1 MDQMS
6 SAPARAQA
14 GEPETALD
22 EAIRRVGN
30 MSIMARALGLTPKAV
45 RKWKLAKRLPRTEY
59 TGETD
64 YASCIERL
72 TQGAVTRQQ
81 LLAMRQ
87 KSHREGGGGA

>member
-1 MDQMS
+1 MS

-14 GEPETALD
+14 GEPETPLD

-30 MSIMARALGLTPKAV
+30 MSVMARALGLTPKAV
-45 RKWKLAKRLPRTEY
+45 RKWKLARRLPRTEY

-64 YASCIERL
+64 YASRIERL
-72 TQGAVTRQQ
+72 THGAVTRQQ

-87 KSHREGGGGA
+87 NGHRGDGGDV